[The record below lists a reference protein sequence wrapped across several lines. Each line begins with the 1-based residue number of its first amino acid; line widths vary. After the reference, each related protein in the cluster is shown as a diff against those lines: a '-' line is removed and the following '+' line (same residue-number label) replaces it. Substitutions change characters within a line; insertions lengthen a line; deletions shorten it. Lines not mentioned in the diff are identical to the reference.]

1 LEQAMIND
9 PATRIYHAVRA
20 DQPANNLSE
29 YKRIRALFP
38 DHLGLARGKYMPS
51 GHAADGARHCISTFA
66 LAFDRTMTPAPGAK
80 MLEGL
85 PDCDLKFCV
94 EDVRPGWEADTGVV
108 VGDLS
113 FHGEPLSI
121 APRHVLRRAIYDWE
135 QLGYKCKLGL
145 ELEAY
150 VMQPDGR
157 GGWKAWD
164 TPGAYVYGTGP
175 AVDPIGLLDEIMDTA
190 ERCRLPVE
198 SINSEYDAAQF
209 ELTLVHGDA
218 LKAVDDIFL
227 FKLMARE
234 LAAKRGLLLTFIGK
248 PFAERSGSGF
258 HINFSLEDNQG
269 NNALADFSASDGLSS
284 VAKHCI
290 AGIIAHHAG
299 MAALCA
305 STVNA
310 YKRLRP
316 AQLAGYWANWGYDH
330 RGVTL
335 RVPHDRGRG
344 TRLEHR
350 MADGAAN
357 PYLAAAAVMQ
367 AARLGW
373 LQKST
378 PLDPEEQD
386 CLEHQSTDQHVPEDL
401 NRALDALEADTEL
414 AQAVGLDLVA
424 QFVAIKRAE
433 WAKYAAAVTDWEL
446 TYYLPF
452 L

>member
-1 LEQAMIND
+1 M
-9 PATRIYHAVRA
+9 
-20 DQPANNLSE
+20 SE

-38 DHLGLARGKYMPS
+38 DHLGLARGKYIPS
-51 GHAADGARHCISTFA
+51 GHASNGARHCISTFA
-66 LAFDRTMTPAPGAK
+66 LAFDRTMTPAPGAR

-85 PDCDLKFCV
+85 PDCDLKFCSD
-94 EDVRPGWEADTGVV
+94 DVRPGWEAGTGVV

-113 FHGEPLSI
+113 FHGEPLAI
-121 APRHVLRRAIYDWE
+121 APRHALRRAICDWE
-135 QLGYKCKLGL
+135 KLGYKCKLGL

-150 VMQPDGR
+150 VMQPDGN
-157 GGWKAWD
+157 GGWKPWD
-164 TPGAYVYGTGP
+164 TPGAYVYGTGH
-175 AVDPIGLLDEIMDTA
+175 AVDPVGLLDEIMETA
-190 ERCRLPVE
+190 ERCQLPVE

-209 ELTLVHGDA
+209 ELTLVYGDA
-218 LKAVDDIFL
+218 LKAVDEIFL

-234 LAAKRGLLLTFIGK
+234 LAAKRGLLLTYMGK
-248 PFAERSGSGF
+248 PFADRSGSGF
-258 HINFSLEDNQG
+258 HVNLSLENEPG
-269 NNALADFSASDGLSS
+269 NNALASAESPNGLSC
-284 VAKHCI
+284 VAHHCV

-335 RVPHDRGRG
+335 RIPHDRGRG

-357 PYLAAAAVMQ
+357 PYLASAAVMQ
-367 AARLGW
+367 AARLGVVN
-373 LQKST
+373 KIA
-378 PLDPEEQD
+378 PPPPEEQD
-386 CLEHQSTDQHVPEDL
+386 CLEHQSTDQHVPDDL
-401 NRALDALEADTEL
+401 SRALDALETDAEL
-414 AQAVGLDLVA
+414 GEAIGSELVA

-446 TYYLPF
+446 KYYLPF